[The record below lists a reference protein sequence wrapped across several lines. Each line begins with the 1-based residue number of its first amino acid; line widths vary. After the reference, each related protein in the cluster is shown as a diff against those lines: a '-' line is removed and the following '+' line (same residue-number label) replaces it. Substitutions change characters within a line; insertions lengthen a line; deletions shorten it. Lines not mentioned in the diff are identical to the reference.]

1 MLGAIIKEP
10 VRDRQ
15 SLQLLTA
22 LNGRLPFCPLI
33 SHLNSGGRLPFCPL
47 SSLTL
52 TQEVP
57 DEVQRTTPAL
67 LPTPIIMA
75 GSPQQPCLVNS
86 H

>member
-22 LNGRLPFCPLI
+22 LN
-33 SHLNSGGRLPFCPL
+33 GRLPFCPL

>member
-10 VRDRQ
+10 VRARQ

-22 LNGRLPFCPLI
+22 LN
-33 SHLNSGGRLPFCPL
+33 GRLPFCPL

-57 DEVQRTTPAL
+57 DEWYKRPL
-67 LPTPIIMA
+67 LPCFQLLL
-75 GSPQQPCLVNS
+75 S
-86 H
+86 